1 MKFTILDCQFS
12 IDFLKPGIR
21 KNYKFEIENR
31 KSQIGEEHIMSN
43 EIWVFAEQQ
52 EGKVRKV
59 AFELL
64 SAGAEFSKKTGSQ
77 VAAILL
83 GSGLQEAVKS
93 LIPFADKIYLMDD
106 PAFASYTSDAYL
118 INMAPLIKEHQPSIL
133 LGGATS
139 TGKDLFP
146 RLATHLQTGYAP
158 DCTGLAMEEN
168 GKLVAKRPL
177 YGGKVF
183 AEMTFSEARPQMATV
198 RNNTFLVNQNINKSA
213 QVISISSHTD
223 PSSLKKKVLG
233 LEKAAGTKLDITEAE
248 IVVAGGRGIKAPEN
262 FKMIEELSD
271 VLNASVGTTRATVD
285 EGWRDQKDQIGK
297 SGKNIS
303 AKLYMAFG
311 ISGAIHHVLGIG
323 TCKTVV
329 AVDTD
334 PNALIFNYAD
344 YGIVGDLF
352 QIVPALT
359 EELKKAMKE

>member
-1 MKFTILDCQFS
+1 
-12 IDFLKPGIR
+12 
-21 KNYKFEIENR
+21 
-31 KSQIGEEHIMSN
+31 MSN
-43 EIWVFAEQQ
+43 EIWVFVEQQ

-59 AFELL
+59 TFELL
-64 SAGAEFSKKTGSQ
+64 SAGAEFSKKTGSKM
-77 VAAILL
+77 VAILL

-93 LIPFADKIYLMDD
+93 VTPFADKIYLIDD
-106 PAFASYTSDAYL
+106 PSLASYTSEAYL
-118 INMAPLIKEHQPSIL
+118 INMAPLIKEHQPSVL

-146 RLATHLQTGYAP
+146 RLAMHLQTGYAP
-158 DCTGLAMEEN
+158 DCTGLAIEEN
-168 GKLVAKRPL
+168 GKLIAKRPL

-183 AEMTFSEARPQMATV
+183 AEMAFSEAKPQMATV
-198 RNNTFLVNQNINKSA
+198 RNNTFLVNQNPNKSA
-213 QVISISSHTD
+213 HVIPISSQTGS
-223 PSSLKKKVLG
+223 SSLKKKVLG

-248 IVVAGGRGIKAPEN
+248 IVVAAGRGIKSPEN
-262 FKMIEELSD
+262 FKLLEDLAD

-311 ISGAIHHVLGIG
+311 ISGAIHHILGIG

-359 EELKKAMKE
+359 EELKKTLAADK

>member
-1 MKFTILDCQFS
+1 
-12 IDFLKPGIR
+12 
-21 KNYKFEIENR
+21 
-31 KSQIGEEHIMSN
+31 MSN
-43 EIWVFAEQQ
+43 EIWVFAEQR

-59 AFELL
+59 TFELL
-64 SAGAEFSKKTGSQ
+64 SAGAEFSKKTNQAVGA
-77 VAAILL
+77 VLL
-83 GSGLQEAVKS
+83 GNGLQEAVKS
-93 LIPFADKIYLMDD
+93 LTPFADKIYLMDD
-106 PAFASYTSDAYL
+106 PALASYTSDAYL
-118 INMAPLIKEHQPSIL
+118 INMAPLIKEHQPSVL

-139 TGKDLFP
+139 AGKDLFP
-146 RLATHLQTGYAP
+146 RLSMHLQTGYAP
-158 DCTGLAMEEN
+158 DCTDLNMEES

-183 AEMTFSEARPQMATV
+183 AEMAFSEARPQMATV
-198 RNNTFLVNQNINKSA
+198 RNNTFLVNENLKKSA
-213 QVISISSHTD
+213 QIISIPSHTD
-223 PSSLKKKVLG
+223 ATALKKKVIG

-248 IVVAGGRGIKAPEN
+248 IVVAAGRGIKAPEN
-262 FKMIEELSD
+262 FKIMEELAD
-271 VLNASVGTTRATVD
+271 ALNASVGTTRATVD
-285 EGWRDQKDQIGK
+285 EGWRDLKDQIGK

-329 AVDTD
+329 AVDND

-359 EELKKAMKE
+359 EELKKVLKE

>member
-1 MKFTILDCQFS
+1 
-12 IDFLKPGIR
+12 
-21 KNYKFEIENR
+21 
-31 KSQIGEEHIMSN
+31 MSN

-64 SAGAEFSKKTGSQ
+64 SASADLSKKTNQALGA
-77 VAAILL
+77 VLL
-83 GSGLQEAVKS
+83 GNGLQEAVKG
-93 LIPFADKIYLMDD
+93 LTPYADKIYLMDD
-106 PAFASYTSDAYL
+106 PALASYNSDTYL
-118 INMAPLIKEHQPSIL
+118 IPMASLIKEHQPSIL

-146 RLATHLQTGYAP
+146 RLAMHLQTGYAP
-158 DCTGLAMEEN
+158 DCTGLSMEEN

-183 AEMTFSEARPQMATV
+183 SEITFSEARPQMATV
-198 RNNTFLVNQNINKSA
+198 RNNTFLVNPHLSKSA
-213 QVISISSHTD
+213 QVISISPHTD
-223 PSSLKKKVLG
+223 PAGLKKKVIG

-248 IVVAGGRGIKAPEN
+248 IVVAAGRGIKAPDN
-262 FKMIEELSD
+262 FKLMEELAD

-311 ISGAIHHVLGIG
+311 ISGAIHHILGIG

-359 EELKKAMKE
+359 EELKKVLKE

>member
-1 MKFTILDCQFS
+1 M
-12 IDFLKPGIR
+12 P
-21 KNYKFEIENR
+21 
-31 KSQIGEEHIMSN
+31 N
-43 EIWVFAEQQ
+43 EIWIFAEQQ
-52 EGKVRKV
+52 DGKVKKV

-64 SAGAEFSKKTGSQ
+64 TAGAEFSKKAGQ
-77 VAAILL
+77 EVAALLL
-83 GSGLQEAVKS
+83 GSGLQEAVQS
-93 LIPFADKIYLMDD
+93 LMPFADKIYLFDH
-106 PAFASYTSDAYL
+106 PALIPYTSDVYL
-118 INMAPLIKEHQPSIL
+118 TNIADLVIEHQPSIL

-146 RLATHLQTGYAP
+146 RLAMRLQTGYAP
-158 DCTGLAMEEN
+158 DCTGLSLGEN
-168 GKLVAKRPL
+168 GQLVAKRPL
-177 YGGKVF
+177 FGGKVF
-183 AEMTFSEARPQMATV
+183 SEMIFSEARPQMATV
-198 RNNTFLVNQNINKSA
+198 RNNTFLVNENPAKSA
-213 QVISISSHTD
+213 KVISISPHTD
-223 PSSLKKKVLG
+223 PALMKKKVIG
-233 LEKAAGTKLDITEAE
+233 LEKAADTKLDITEAE
-248 IVVAGGRGIKAPEN
+248 VVVAAGRGIKGPEH
-262 FKMIEELSD
+262 FKMIEELAD

-359 EELKKAMKE
+359 EELRKSLAAEK

>member
-1 MKFTILDCQFS
+1 
-12 IDFLKPGIR
+12 
-21 KNYKFEIENR
+21 
-31 KSQIGEEHIMSN
+31 MSD

-52 EGKVRKV
+52 QGRVRKV

-64 SAGAEFSKKTGSQ
+64 SAGAEFSRKTGSAL
-77 VAAILL
+77 AAILL

-93 LIPFADKIYLMDD
+93 LTPFADKIYVVDAPGL
-106 PAFASYTSDAYL
+106 ASYTSDAYL
-118 INMAPLIKEHQPSIL
+118 SNMAPLIQEHRPAAL

-146 RLATHLQTGYAP
+146 RLATHLRAGYAP
-158 DCTGLAMEEN
+158 DCTGLTVEEN
-168 GKLVAKRPL
+168 GALIARRPI

-183 AEMTFSEARPQMATV
+183 AEMVFSEARPQMATV
-198 RNNTFLVNQNINKSA
+198 RNNTFPVHEALHKSA
-213 QVISISSHTD
+213 QVIPISAQAD
-223 PSSLKKKVLG
+223 PSFVKQKVLG
-233 LEKAAGTKLDITEAE
+233 LEKAAGMKLDISEAE
-248 IVVAGGRGIKAPEN
+248 IVVAAGRGIKAPEN
-262 FKMIEELSD
+262 FKILEELAE
-271 VLNASVGTTRATVD
+271 VLRASVGTTRATVD

-311 ISGAIHHVLGIG
+311 ISGAIHHILGIG

-352 QIVPALT
+352 KIIPALT
-359 EELKKAMKE
+359 EELKKTLAGDP

>member
-1 MKFTILDCQFS
+1 M
-12 IDFLKPGIR
+12 P
-21 KNYKFEIENR
+21 
-31 KSQIGEEHIMSN
+31 N
-43 EIWVFAEQQ
+43 EVWIFAEQR

-64 SAGAEFSKKTGSQ
+64 SASAEFSKKTGSQ
-77 VAAILL
+77 VGAIIL
-83 GSGLQEAVKS
+83 GSGLQEAVKT
-93 LIPFADKIYLMDD
+93 LTPFADKIYVIDD
-106 PAFASYTSDAYL
+106 PALASYTSDSYL
-118 INMAPLIKEHQPSIL
+118 INMASLIKEHQPSIL

-146 RLATHLQTGYAP
+146 RLAMHLQTGYAP
-158 DCTGLAMEEN
+158 DCTDLALEED
-168 GKLVAKRPL
+168 GKLIAKRPL
-177 YGGKVF
+177 FGGKVF
-183 AEMTFSEARPQMATV
+183 AEMAFSEARPQMATV
-198 RNNTFLVNQNINKSA
+198 RNNTFLISENPGKSA
-213 QVISISSHTD
+213 QVISISSLTD
-223 PSSLKKKVLG
+223 SSSLKKRVLG

-248 IVVAGGRGIKAPEN
+248 IVVAAGRGIKAPEN
-262 FKMIEELSD
+262 FKILEELAD

-359 EELKKAMKE
+359 EELKKALKE